1 MIDCSHDLSMVRQ
14 CRILGIAR
22 STAYYT
28 PAPISPED
36 VGRMRRIHERHLK
49 FPFASSRMLCQDG
62 HAVGRKRVQMLM
74 KKMGIEVF
82 YPKPNTRQPHAKH
95 PISPYLLRL

>member
-1 MIDCSHDLSMVRQ
+1 MIDRSHDLLMARQ
-14 CRILGIAR
+14 CRVLGIAR

-49 FPFASSRMLCQDG
+49 FPFASSQMLRQDG

-74 KKMGIEVF
+74 KKMGIEVL

-95 PISPYLLRL
+95 PISPYPLGL

>member
-1 MIDCSHDLSMVRQ
+1 MVRQ
-14 CRILGIAR
+14 CRILGIAG

-28 PAPISPED
+28 PKLISPED
-36 VGRMRRIHERHLK
+36 VGLMRRIDALHLK
-49 FPFASSRMLCQDG
+49 FPFASSQMLCQDG

-74 KKMGIEVF
+74 KKMGIEVL

-95 PISPYLLRL
+95 PISPYPLGL